1 MDENYHVLNIEL
13 SDVTY
18 IRIFDLNSVKR
29 IEKYAGRMFVL
40 KKLNSNYFGNIDE
53 YFYMRKIN

>member
-1 MDENYHVLNIEL
+1 MLNIEL
-13 SDVTY
+13 SDATY

-40 KKLNSNYFGNIDE
+40 VKLNSNYCGNIDE